1 MNTPIIS
8 TRGLT
13 KIFGYSQ
20 QSAMKLMREGMDKDA
35 VFKKLGSTVGVYDV
49 SLDIQRGRT
58 FVIIG
63 LSGSGKSTLVRL
75 MNLLLRPTAG
85 SLLYEGEDISDLKG
99 RNLIEYRR
107 NKVSMVFQSFGLM
120 GHKDVLGNVCYG
132 LEVKGVRKDLRV
144 DRAMEMIGMVGLS
157 GWEHQPISS
166 LSGGMKQ
173 RVGLARALANDPE
186 VLLMDEPFSALDPIV
201 RRDMQ
206 FELLGIQKKVKKTI
220 VFITHDINEAF
231 KLGDQVAIM
240 KDGKVVRTGTPEE
253 ILSNPGDEYIEQFVK
268 DIDRSK
274 VLLAKNVM
282 ITPASLVKLSDGPNV
297 ALKEMKSNSISSVFV
312 VGDNMDLAGIVTLDS
327 AMNARSNNLSIDDV
341 LEKDIIITDPNTPIA
356 DLIPIAARARF
367 PIAVVG
373 PVGNLLGIV
382 TKAAVLSSLT

>member
-1 MNTPIIS
+1 MNTPVIS

-13 KIFGYSQ
+13 KVFGYSPQ
-20 QSAMKLMREGMDKDA
+20 AAVKLLREGMDKDA
-35 VFKKLGSTVGVYDV
+35 VFRKLGSAVGVYDV
-49 SLDIQRGRT
+49 SLDIERGRT

-75 MNLLLRPTAG
+75 MNLLLRPTCG
-85 SLLYEGEDISDLKG
+85 SLLFEGEDIVGLKG
-99 RNLIEYRR
+99 NDLIDYRR
-107 NKVSMVFQSFGLM
+107 NKVSMVFQGFGLM
-120 GHKDVLGNVCYG
+120 GHRDVLGNVCYG
-132 LEVKGVRKDLRV
+132 LEVKGVRKDKRI
-144 DRAMEMIGMVGLS
+144 DRAMEMIGLVGLS

-206 FELLGIQKKVKKTI
+206 FELLGIQKKVKKTM

-231 KLGDQVAIM
+231 KLGDRVAIM
-240 KDGKVVRTGTPEE
+240 KDAKVVRIGSPEE
-253 ILSNPGDEYIEQFVK
+253 ILSDPGDEYIEQFVR

-274 VLLAKNVM
+274 VLLARNVM
-282 ITPASLVKLSDGPNV
+282 ITPASLVKIGDGPNV

-312 VGDNMDLAGIVTLDS
+312 IGDNMDLVGIVTLDS
-327 AMNARSNNLSIDDV
+327 AMKARAANLSLTEII
-341 LEKDIIITDPNTPIA
+341 ENDIIVTDPDTPIA
-356 DLIPIAARARF
+356 DLIPIAARAKF
-367 PIAVVG
+367 PIAVLD
-373 PVGNLLGIV
+373 PTRRLLGIV

>member
-1 MNTPIIS
+1 
-8 TRGLT
+8 
-13 KIFGYSQ
+13 
-20 QSAMKLMREGMDKDA
+20 
-35 VFKKLGSTVGVYDV
+35 
-49 SLDIQRGRT
+49 
-58 FVIIG
+58 
-63 LSGSGKSTLVRL
+63 
-75 MNLLLRPTAG
+75 
-85 SLLYEGEDISDLKG
+85 
-99 RNLIEYRR
+99 
-107 NKVSMVFQSFGLM
+107 
-120 GHKDVLGNVCYG
+120 
-132 LEVKGVRKDLRV
+132 
-144 DRAMEMIGMVGLS
+144 
-157 GWEHQPISS
+157 
-166 LSGGMKQ
+166 
-173 RVGLARALANDPE
+173 
-186 VLLMDEPFSALDPIV
+186 MDEPFSALDPIV